1 MNIKI
6 NKFIALGG
14 VSALAGLAVTS
25 LELATDLAPQK
36 SK

>member
-14 VSALAGLAVTS
+14 VTALAGLAATS
-25 LELATDLAPQK
+25 PELATDLGPQK